1 MLKQVDAAFGRFF
14 RGLGKYPKTKQQG
27 KFRSFTY
34 PSGDVAFKGNKVRLR
49 AIGWRSFFQSRPFL
63 NSFTIRSATVGKKAD
78 GFYGGQ

>member
-34 PSGDVAFKGNKVRLR
+34 ARLEMPLAFTRE
-49 AIGWRSFFQSRPFL
+49 
-63 NSFTIRSATVGKKAD
+63 
-78 GFYGGQ
+78 